1 MSRKIKNTGKRSERT
16 VTLVWVGGRVK
27 AGRGGTRRGRIS
39 HLPPVS
45 QRVTLEDEDDRYT
58 AVLRWIQK
66 E

>member
-1 MSRKIKNTGKRSERT
+1 M
-16 VTLVWVGGRVK
+16 TLEGVEVGE
-27 AGRGGTRRGRIS
+27 GGGARRGRIS
-39 HLPPVS
+39 HLPSVS